1 MMRAD
6 SAQRSGNP
14 QAQRGVAVIGALV
27 VVAAVAVTSAML
39 LDQQSTMVR
48 ALEVERDR
56 QQAQWILRAGLD
68 WARLTLLNDA
78 RRSAVTRSDGL
89 WAQPITG
96 LQMNI
101 PRSAR
106 MAIFSGYIED
116 EQSKFNLNDLA
127 IDGKIQAAQVSRLGR
142 LLHLTNTAT
151 GKEQSLAQ
159 LVADTQSSQGPRGS
173 RVFARSANEIL
184 TRLGLTPDQINVLR
198 SYVTLLPRGTALNI
212 NTASPEILSATISS
226 LDVLRARDV
235 VRQRNRG
242 QWFSSVGEFLN
253 RLSLP
258 VREFGG
264 HLGIDSQWFMVTG
277 ATQLDNASLQMQ
289 ALLYRPKNE
298 VPVVR
303 WVKE

>member
-277 ATQLDNASLQMQ
+277 ATQLDNARLQMQ